1 MAVLALRAMSFRT
14 LVITITFLAIFA
26 MATRFAVDTDTWW
39 HLRTGETIAQQ
50 GSIPAED
57 SWSYTRS
64 GEPWS
69 YPSSA
74 WLSQLQLYFI
84 YKATGAGGLGL
95 WTAAMVTLAFAFI
108 YLAMS
113 GPPLLR
119 AFVLILAVTVSGI
132 YWAARPYILSFV
144 LAAAFLWI
152 LEDYRWGRRDRLVW
166 LLPLMVLWVNSHP
179 GFGIGMLLFA
189 VYVGEKAVLWL
200 VARIR
205 RERTVGKTNW
215 EALRR
220 LLLIGLGL
228 LVAASLNPA
237 GPAVLAYPF
246 ETVAIGELRDYIQEW
261 QSPNFHMLQ
270 AQPFAW
276 MLLLALAVLGASVR
290 RVALSDVFLIA
301 GLGYMSMLA
310 VRNVPLFALAGA
322 IVITRYATPLLQDAA
337 AYFRIKTRK
346 PTKDLAWQR
355 WLNVGIVALLA
366 IAVLAR
372 VASIWP
378 PSNDLSSFSKLPA
391 GAVAYLEESQPEGRL
406 FNSYNWGG
414 YLIWELRDY
423 PVYIDGRTDLYADGL
438 LGEWIDTVSGE
449 DGWQETLDDWD
460 VRLVLL
466 EPSWAL
472 TKVLP
477 YEGWQLLYEDEH
489 SVLYGR

>member
-1 MAVLALRAMSFRT
+1 MSFRS
-14 LVITITFLAIFA
+14 LVIAITFLAIFA

-39 HLRTGETIAQQ
+39 HLRTGEQIAQQ
-50 GSIPAED
+50 GSIPTVD
-57 SWSYTRS
+57 QWSYTRQ
-64 GEPWS
+64 GQPWS

-74 WLSQLQLYFI
+74 WLSELQLYFI
-84 YKATGAGGLGL
+84 YSAAGASGLGL
-95 WTAAMVTLAFAFI
+95 WTAAMVTLAFAFV

-119 AFVLILAVTVSGI
+119 SFILVLAVAVSGI
-132 YWAARPYILSFV
+132 YWAARPYMLSFV
-144 LAAAFLWI
+144 LAAAFLWV
-152 LEDYRWGRRDRLVW
+152 LEDNRWGRRDRLVW

-179 GFGIGMLLFA
+179 GFGIGMLLLA

-200 VARIR
+200 TNLIR
-205 RERTVGKTNW
+205 RERKAGKANW
-215 EALRR
+215 NALRH

-246 ETVAIGELRDYIQEW
+246 ETVSIGELRDYIQEW
-261 QSPNFHMLQ
+261 QSPNFHILQ

-276 MLLLALAVLGASVR
+276 MMLLALAILGASVR
-290 RVALSDVFLIA
+290 RVVLSDVFLIA

-322 IVITRYATPLLQDAA
+322 IVISRYAAPLLEDATV
-337 AYFRIKTRK
+337 YFRIKGSMPATA
-346 PTKDLAWQR
+346 PWQAWF
-355 WLNVGIVALLA
+355 NAGIVAFLA
-366 IAVLAR
+366 LAVFAR
-372 VASIWP
+372 LASIWP
-378 PSNDLSSFSKLPA
+378 ADNDLASFTKLPS
-391 GAVAYLEESQPEGRL
+391 GAVAYLRENQPEGRL

-414 YLIWELRDY
+414 YLTWALREY
-423 PVYIDGRTDLYADGL
+423 PVYIDGRTDLYAGGL
-438 LGEWIDTVSGE
+438 LAEWIATVSAE
-449 DGWQETLDDWD
+449 DGWQATLDNWD

-472 TKVLP
+472 AKLLP
-477 YEGWQLLYEDEH
+477 YEGWQLLYEDDH